1 MGPTCSPVDSLE
13 RSRYE
18 SVFICREVPSYVV
31 YSGCE
36 RLASIEET
44 AVLVG
49 TEAGS
54 DSNNRLS
61 VILNKAY
68 RTARQGEYDVAISM
82 LIDPSVWSGLTMHDY
97 AIWAHQIW
105 HILALRATRR

>member
-1 MGPTCSPVDSLE
+1 M
-13 RSRYE
+13 Y
-18 SVFICREVPSYVV
+18 I
-31 YSGCE
+31 GCE

-49 TEAGS
+49 IEGGS
-54 DSNNRLS
+54 ESNTRLS

-68 RTARQGEYDVAISM
+68 RTARQGEYNVALSM
-82 LIDPSVWSGLTMHDY
+82 LLDPSVWSGLIMHDY
-97 AIWAHQIW
+97 TIWAHQIW